1 MVSRVWKHAM
11 KRLKDQDGSDVVLPT
26 ARCSLSVTY
35 CEVLS
40 FRRGRARS
48 GARSLVCFLMCIY
61 RIVYSASKHLG
72 PEERAALVITRW
84 GRRYSVICNMHFTQY
99 GS

>member
-26 ARCSLSVTY
+26 ARCSLS
-35 CEVLS
+35 
-40 FRRGRARS
+40 RAQARARAV

-84 GRRYSVICNMHFTQY
+84 GRRHSVTCNMHFISLMMIY
-99 GS
+99 VHI

>member
-1 MVSRVWKHAM
+1 MAVTSCYLLPGALFHAH
-11 KRLKDQDGSDVVLPT
+11 
-26 ARCSLSVTY
+26 
-35 CEVLS
+35 
-40 FRRGRARS
+40 RRGRARS